1 MADRC
6 AVVVIAESMLPQV
19 NIPTVWTDATPTPFE
34 PEKETNSAVKV
45 VVNPPEWDIEQYRE
59 SVTKSLQK
67 RKRNV
72 KVKV

>member
-1 MADRC
+1 MKMCPMSMPSCEKSCAWYMADRC

-19 NIPTVWTDATPTPFE
+19 NIPTVWTD
-34 PEKETNSAVKV
+34 VK
-45 VVNPPEWDIEQYRE
+45 PYEQAKTITQR
-59 SVTKSLQK
+59 